1 MVEFPHA
8 AYLCLCLT
16 HFLTAYHS
24 CAENYFAGTFDLHKP
39 IGLLHVC
46 ISSYIN

>member
-8 AYLCLCLT
+8 AYIFMLV
-16 HFLTAYHS
+16 HS
-24 CAENYFAGTFDLHKP
+24 CAENYFAGTSDLHKP